1 MSNHGFALFAE
12 RPRRINDLMRPY
24 PIEKNREYE
33 VVQTIQLDKID
44 YENFITD
51 MVADRRFLEEN
62 APLCSKKESVI
73 RCLRV
78 TQREIGEGILIVPD
92 GAWVDIAALE
102 PETMTKEA

>member
-1 MSNHGFALFAE
+1 MSNHGFAFFAE
-12 RPRRINDLMRPY
+12 HPRQINDLMRPY
-24 PIEKNREYE
+24 PLEKNREYKA
-33 VVQTIQLDKID
+33 VKTIELDKID

-62 APLCSKKESVI
+62 APLCSKKEHVI

-78 TQREIGEGILIVPD
+78 TQRESGESILVVPD

-102 PETMTKEA
+102 IEPTDE